1 MVHFV
6 WFVGSQV
13 DQHLIPMNRI
23 ILCLVSGA
31 LALLSA
37 CGGAD
42 SALVQETTTRGSIR
56 ISADDAFK
64 QMLEAEL
71 YVFHSEYKYAK
82 VTPSFTSEG
91 DAMKLM
97 LDDSVRL
104 AVVGRKL
111 TESEKTFLK
120 SKDIFPKET
129 LIAYDALTFI
139 VNKDNPDTNISYGE
153 LKALFT
159 GQNTGA
165 EVPRI
170 VFDSPKSG
178 NARYLKEIFQ
188 LNELPPH
195 CYAVQTNEEVLKYVE
210 SNPKAIGVVGSNL
223 ISDPDDTVT
232 QAFTSRIKVMG
243 VSASSDPDGKLGF
256 RQPYQ
261 EYIADGSYPFKREV
275 YILNREIGTRL
286 GTGFASFV
294 ASDKGQRII
303 LKSGLLPAV
312 VPVRFVEINTEF

>member
-1 MVHFV
+1 
-6 WFVGSQV
+6 
-13 DQHLIPMNRI
+13 MNKLTVFFI
-23 ILCLVSGA
+23 TFTIGLGIS
-31 LALLSA
+31 S
-37 CGGAD
+37 CGGSD
-42 SALVQETTTRGSIR
+42 PSTLQETTTRGNIR
-56 ISADDAFK
+56 IAADDAFR
-64 QMLEAEL
+64 QMLDAEL

-82 VTPSFTSEG
+82 VNPTYTSEG
-91 DAMKLM
+91 EAMKLL

-104 AVVGRKL
+104 AVITRKL
-111 TESEKTFLK
+111 NESERAYLK

-139 VNKDNPDTNISYGE
+139 VNKENPDTQISFNA

-159 GQNTGA
+159 SPVKLENAPQ
-165 EVPRI
+165 I

-178 NARYLKEIFQ
+178 NARYLRELFGIK
-188 LNELPPH
+188 ELPAH
-195 CYAVQTNEEVLKYVE
+195 CYALKTNDEVLKYVE
-210 SNPKAIGVVGSNL
+210 SNKNAIGVVGSNL
-223 ISDPDDTVT
+223 ISDPDDTLT
-232 QAFTSRIKVMG
+232 QAFTSKIRVVG
-243 VSASSDPDGKLGF
+243 VSAQSDPDGKLGY

-275 YILNREIGTRL
+275 YIVSREIGTRL

>member
-1 MVHFV
+1 MVYFA
-6 WFVGSQV
+6 WFVGTQV
-13 DQHLIPMNRI
+13 AQQLIPMNRLSLFLI
-23 ILCLVSGA
+23 SGT
-31 LALLSA
+31 LALFAA
-37 CGGAD
+37 CGGSD
-42 SALVQETTTRGSIR
+42 SSKIQETTTRGNIR
-56 ISADDAFK
+56 ISADDAFR
-64 QMLEAEL
+64 QMLDAEL

-82 VTPSFTSEG
+82 VSPTYTSEG

-111 TESEKTFLK
+111 TDSEKSFLK
-120 SKDIFPKET
+120 SKDIFPKEL

-139 VNKDNPDTNISYGE
+139 VNKENPDTNISFAK
-153 LKALFT
+153 LKSLFT
-159 GQNTGA
+159 EQNNIA
-165 EVPRI
+165 DMPRI

-188 LNELPPH
+188 LSELPKH

-210 SNPKAIGVVGSNL
+210 SNPKAIGVIGSNL
-223 ISDPDDTVT
+223 ISDPDDTLT
-232 QAFTSRIKVMG
+232 QAFTARIKVMG
-243 VSASSDPDGKLGF
+243 VSASTDPEGKLGY

-261 EYIADGSYPFKREV
+261 EYIADGSYPFKRGV